1 MLCCWRRRGRFDDYD
16 DYDHLHHR
24 RNKRHATVTGFLL
37 FGAFLLFLLVAL
49 SLPILKS
56 IYLLEIR
63 SKTSQIETTVATRLR
78 FGVWGF
84 CASRFVSPSF
94 LYKWTHRL
102 ATRYSRR
109 GGWKLMKAILHSSA
123 LRDTPTECVGP
134 QLGYSVDPLTIEVVT
149 KETDLA
155 DVILKG
161 LTILLVLH
169 PVAAGLSLLTL
180 VPVTASCFVYHK
192 LPWIISLVLSVP
204 NAIVSTIV
212 FGADL
217 ALVIVARSK
226 IKDEAALH
234 IAIDFGNGVWMMLVS
249 AMFTWIAMVLLS
261 ARVCRCC
268 GFGR

>member
-109 GGWKLMKAILHSSA
+109 GGWKLMKAILHFQCPE
-123 LRDTPTECVGP
+123 R
-134 QLGYSVDPLTIEVVT
+134 
-149 KETDLA
+149 
-155 DVILKG
+155 
-161 LTILLVLH
+161 H
-169 PVAAGLSLLTL
+169 PNRVR
-180 VPVTASCFVYHK
+180 
-192 LPWIISLVLSVP
+192 W
-204 NAIVSTIV
+204 STIGV
-212 FGADL
+212 FGRPPDHRGRDEGDRPSGRHPQGPHHPARAASGCRRPL
-217 ALVIVARSK
+217 IAHARACHRLVFRVPQVTMDHLPRAVRPKRNRIYHS
-226 IKDEAALH
+226 
-234 IAIDFGNGVWMMLVS
+234 VWRGPRPRYRR
-249 AMFTWIAMVLLS
+249 TEQDQ
-261 ARVCRCC
+261 
-268 GFGR
+268 G